1 MRRIVSIVALVT
13 LAAAAHWPAATVAA
27 PPAAATSEQ
36 LRTWLAELGD
46 EDYARRE
53 AATQQLQAAGDEAI
67 DVLAEGAMSASPE
80 AAWRAGE
87 ALRQIAISGNAETI
101 DRVAAALE
109 RVGRQ
114 GREGTAQVVN
124 EIRARQK
131 QLRHDRAAAIIRRSG
146 GRLSGTADGLEAMG
160 VDVGFLPVL
169 PMGIVEEEELLVPV
183 LEVPEPVAPPEAP
196 ADVGIELDAKAAELA
211 EPAIADVPSADVLG
225 TEIKVLPAREEIEE
239 FRELESSPL
248 GAPEKLA
255 EPIEEAAEVAVDVAP
270 EFIEV
275 EGFDAAAI
283 VMMGG
288 FGGFGGEVP
297 VEGVP
302 MESLALD
309 AQWRGGD
316 KPLEALRDLPDI
328 GSISIAGAKLSD
340 ESLKHIAALPRLA
353 RIDIR
358 GTKFSVAAL
367 RDLHRAK
374 PKANLFCQG
383 EAMVGIHANRG
394 GACVLSSVYAGSGAA
409 DAGLKEGDRI
419 VAIDGIEIHD
429 FSELTISVYSR
440 EVGDKLKVEYERG
453 GKRHVTSVELKARSV
468 LER

>member
-13 LAAAAHWPAATVAA
+13 LAAMWHLPSASEAA
-27 PPAAATSEQ
+27 PPAVATSDEQ

-53 AATQQLQAAGDEAI
+53 AATQQLQAAGDQAI
-67 DVLAEGAMSASPE
+67 NVLAEGAMSASPE

-87 ALRQIAISGNAETI
+87 ALRRIAISGNAETI

-114 GREGTAQVVN
+114 GREGTAQVVA

-160 VDVGFLPVL
+160 VDVGFLPLL
-169 PMGIVEEEELLVPV
+169 PLPIVEEEKLLEPV
-183 LEVPEPVAPPEAP
+183 LEVAETIEPPEAP
-196 ADVGIELDAKAAELA
+196 AELEAKPA

-225 TEIKVLPAREEIEE
+225 TEIEVLPAREEIEE

-270 EFIEV
+270 GFIEV
-275 EGFDAAAI
+275 EGFDAAAL

-288 FGGFGGEVP
+288 FGGFGGMVP
-297 VEGVP
+297 DEGVP

-316 KPLEALRDLPDI
+316 KPLEVLRDLPDI

-340 ESLKHIAALPRLA
+340 ASLKHIAALPRLA

-367 RDLHRAK
+367 RELHRAK

-383 EAMVGIHANRG
+383 EAMVGIHADRG
-394 GACVLSSVYAGSGAA
+394 GACVLTSVYAGSGAA
-409 DAGLKEGDRI
+409 DAGLKEGDKI
-419 VAIDGIEIHD
+419 VAIDGVEIRD
-429 FSELTISVYSR
+429 FSELTISVYAR
-440 EVGDKLKVEYERG
+440 DVGDKLKVEFERG